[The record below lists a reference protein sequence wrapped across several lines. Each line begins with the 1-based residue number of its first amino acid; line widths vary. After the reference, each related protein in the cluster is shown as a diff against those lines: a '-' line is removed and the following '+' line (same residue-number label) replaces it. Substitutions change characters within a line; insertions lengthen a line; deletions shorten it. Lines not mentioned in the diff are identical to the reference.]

1 MDIKDICIN
10 ENKSIKEA
18 MNIIDHGGLKI
29 AFVTNDDEQLSGVV
43 TAGDLRNAILQG
55 SNLENNIKKIMNSNP
70 VIVNHDWD
78 ENEIKTFLRSDSS
91 RKLITENKVMRLP
104 VINEEKKVVDMI
116 IALEDDDHKY
126 LRPTIHLEDTVEIIR
141 PVSKVLVVGGAGY
154 LGSILCRKLLKRGY
168 QVRVLDSLMYGDHGI
183 SDLYDNQKFEFIKGD
198 VRNIQTTMLAVRD
211 VDAAIH
217 LAAIVGDPASS
228 LDPLKTIEINY
239 LATKML
245 AEVCKYS
252 QINRFLFASTCS
264 VYGASTTPDTKID
277 EESKLNPVS
286 LYAEMKLKSEL
297 GILELEDENF
307 SPTILRM
314 ATLFG
319 LSPRMRFD
327 LVVNTLTIN
336 ALINKEFSIFGGQ
349 QWRPN
354 LHVED
359 AADAYIKCLEQ
370 PISKIKG
377 QIFNV
382 GSNEQNYKIL
392 EIGEIIKNSIP
403 DIKMKVDQKMIDER
417 NFNVSFDKI
426 RKQLNYCT
434 NYDIEYGINE
444 IKEAVK
450 DGDFVDFTDNRYNN
464 YKFLQQSIYSE

>member
-1 MDIKDICIN
+1 
-10 ENKSIKEA
+10 
-18 MNIIDHGGLKI
+18 
-29 AFVTNDDEQLSGVV
+29 
-43 TAGDLRNAILQG
+43 
-55 SNLENNIKKIMNSNP
+55 
-70 VIVNHDWD
+70 
-78 ENEIKTFLRSDSS
+78 
-91 RKLITENKVMRLP
+91 
-104 VINEEKKVVDMI
+104 
-116 IALEDDDHKY
+116 
-126 LRPTIHLEDTVEIIR
+126 
-141 PVSKVLVVGGAGY
+141 
-154 LGSILCRKLLKRGY
+154 
-168 QVRVLDSLMYGDHGI
+168 MYGDHGI

-417 NFNVSFDKI
+417 NYNVSFDKI